1 MGQPTAKSRTGLRRL
16 DISTLEMILLVALI
30 SLYDFLLSD
39 ALSIPVALQ
48 HSALLPYRVWDRV
61 LSGLEYLV
69 PVLVFTVMVI
79 LWLMGRNAW
88 VRTTAIVYLGWVTLR
103 LVMKVALVLSLI
115 IARRNVALSVLL
127 KDTIV
132 LWVVI
137 ILLFGIWYWILDR
150 GGPHARRERLGLRP
164 DFGFP
169 QYLAIPGWQEWQPGF
184 WDYVFLGFSG
194 STQFGLGDVSPL
206 SVRSK
211 LLVIL
216 HVMLS
221 ILVLVFIA
229 SIAIGAIR

>member
-1 MGQPTAKSRTGLRRL
+1 
-16 DISTLEMILLVALI
+16 
-30 SLYDFLLSD
+30 
-39 ALSIPVALQ
+39 LSIPVALQ
-48 HSALLPYRVWDRV
+48 HSTLIHFRAWDRI
-61 LSGLEYLV
+61 LTGLEYLV
-69 PVLVFTVMVI
+69 PVATFVVMVV

-88 VRTTAIVYLGWVTLR
+88 VRTAAIVYLAWVTLR
-103 LVMKVALVLSLI
+103 LVTKVALVLSLI
-115 IARRNVALSVLL
+115 IARRNVVLSVLL

-150 GGPHARRERLGLRP
+150 GGPHARREGMALRP
-164 DFGFP
+164 DFAFP
-169 QYLAIPGWQEWQPGF
+169 QYLVIPGWNEWKPGF
-184 WDYVFLGFSG
+184 WDYLFLGFAG

-206 SVRSK
+206 SVRVK

-229 SIAIGAIR
+229 SIAIGAIH